1 VVLLRSMG
9 VGPEV
14 VGLVGVAEER
24 LGVTE
29 GQLGAGGVWNLV
41 VVAWG

>member
-1 VVLLRSMG
+1 MVLLRSMG

-29 GQLGAGGVWNLV
+29 GGLGQVGFGIWL
-41 VVAWG
+41 